1 MQRGANR
8 STCFAGEREHRVYL
22 ALLDELADL
31 HGCSV
36 HAYVLMTNHVHMLI
50 TPRAED
56 SVSYLMKNLGQ
67 RYVQYVNRKHSRSGP
82 LWDGR
87 FKSGLV
93 DSERYFLTCLRY
105 IELNP
110 VRAGMVRHPREYP
123 WSSYRTNAEGI
134 PSDFVLPHPQ
144 FLALGK
150 SDEERR
156 SVYRA
161 LFKEE
166 IPGAMLQRIRDATN
180 AGLALG
186 SEDFVRETEK
196 NSGLKL
202 TRKPPGRPAK
212 K

>member
-1 MQRGANR
+1 M
-8 STCFAGEREHRVYL
+8 CFAREREHRVYL

-36 HAYVLMTNHVHMLI
+36 HAYVLMTNHVHMLV

-87 FKSGLV
+87 FKSCIV
-93 DSERYFLTCLRY
+93 DSERYLLTCLRY

-123 WSSYRTNAEGI
+123 WSSYLANAEGQ
-134 PSDFVLPHPQ
+134 PSDFLVPHPQ
-144 FLALGK
+144 CLALGK
-150 SDEERR
+150 TDEERR

-161 LFKEE
+161 LFEE
-166 IPGAMLQRIRDATN
+166 EMPAAMLQRIRDATN
-180 AGLALG
+180 GGLALG
-186 SEDFVRETEK
+186 SEDFVRETEE